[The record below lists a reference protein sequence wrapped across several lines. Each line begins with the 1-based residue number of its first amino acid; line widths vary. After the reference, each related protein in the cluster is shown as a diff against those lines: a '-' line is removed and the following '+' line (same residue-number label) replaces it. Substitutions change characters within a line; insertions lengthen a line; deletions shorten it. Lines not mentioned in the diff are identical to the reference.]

1 VYVWNH
7 IYSKYNNITY
17 NFIHT
22 QNHIFSFYITLLDL
36 TEVIAVTVSRAL
48 QPFNERFNI
57 ISQEHNITSHNFWTE
72 SGRSTAEKTAFKNR
86 WIDYYD
92 RQERYVFSPP
102 DVVIA
107 SHIKKNCMHGVRM
120 SKFGLTFQDS
130 TSPRNGLLMLKI
142 IEERFDIIDVYLL
155 YDPFKKMLTLKVCEN
170 LKINE
175 IIFKNLVKLFVILL
189 EIKSRNC
196 PSLFYRILFILS
208 CFI

>member
-1 VYVWNH
+1 
-7 IYSKYNNITY
+7 
-17 NFIHT
+17 
-22 QNHIFSFYITLLDL
+22 
-36 TEVIAVTVSRAL
+36 
-48 QPFNERFNI
+48 
-57 ISQEHNITSHNFWTE
+57 
-72 SGRSTAEKTAFKNR
+72 
-86 WIDYYD
+86 
-92 RQERYVFSPP
+92 
-102 DVVIA
+102 
-107 SHIKKNCMHGVRM
+107 M
-120 SKFGLTFQDS
+120 SKFGLTVQDS

-175 IIFKNLVKLFVILL
+175 IVFKKLVKLFVILL